1 MRRACA
7 CASRARDGL
16 MPRVSAWSRIERGT
30 RGNREYRPSE
40 FEFGLAYVVRTPVA
54 SGCWDSGI
62 ILWGTGYTL
71 TIVQWARFC
80 VFDLTMRPWCCA
92 AIVASSASASPFLDI
107 FVPRMIIILYPRVLL
122 QAQRAKEHFLDFGLL
137 HVCPCRREHE
147 RLQITPLP
155 LASTGLY
162 IRPFA
167 IDVGQ
172 RAYILSC
179 MQIGHSRNTTKQPLS
194 GRRLEDKLTIF
205 VPAMKVSCRWHT
217 HAVASGLAPLLAF

>member
-1 MRRACA
+1 MDSCHE
-7 CASRARDGL
+7 S
-16 MPRVSAWSRIERGT
+16 PRGRESNEGHGGT
-30 RGNREYRPSE
+30 ESIVRPSLSSVWLMWS
-40 FEFGLAYVVRTPVA
+40 GLRSRPGV
-54 SGCWDSGI
+54 GLWDSGI

-92 AIVASSASASPFLDI
+92 AIVASSASASLFLDI
-107 FVPRMIIILYPRVLL
+107 FRGCAANDHNTVSQGTSPSSTRK
-122 QAQRAKEHFLDFGLL
+122 RAFFGFW
-137 HVCPCRREHE
+137 CRREHE